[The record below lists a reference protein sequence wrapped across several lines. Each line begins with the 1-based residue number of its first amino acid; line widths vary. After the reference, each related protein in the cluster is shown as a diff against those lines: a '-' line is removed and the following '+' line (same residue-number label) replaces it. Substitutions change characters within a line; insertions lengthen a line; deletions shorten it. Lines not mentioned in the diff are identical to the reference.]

1 MASNHPA
8 PAGDGGEPAEDVAGT
23 LRLILILR
31 VVIVTALLG
40 SALYVQIFYG
50 LTSDSLYF
58 IIGLTY
64 LLTVFYAVLA
74 IPFRSNRIFA
84 LSQLLLD
91 VALVSLLVLVTG
103 GVDSAFIILYYLL
116 VVSGA
121 IVLGRISSFA
131 IATVS
136 VVLLAGVVMIS
147 NGGFIDLHVLYP
159 YARPAMNTLLYT
171 LALHSFALE
180 LLAALSGYL
189 AGMLQTTAARLRLR
203 TADLARLRVLNES
216 IVRSNPS
223 GIITTDMDGRITFAN
238 PAALD
243 LLKRPL
249 DTISGRDVRNLLLYN
264 PYAPAPIL
272 SDEGWHR
279 EMLLHCSD
287 EEKIDVGVSRTLL
300 IDSEGMLVGKLY
312 TIDDLRELKALQ
324 ARLRLQDRMA
334 AAGELSAA
342 IAHEIRNPLGSI
354 SGSAQMIRKAPD
366 LSEDQLYFMDIIIRE
381 SQRLSMIL
389 NDFLTF
395 TRAPVFSPVEIDIL
409 RIARETVDLL
419 ANSTEVTPDH
429 RIELQ
434 SGELDRLV
442 ARVDANMLRQLIYN
456 LASNGVRAMP
466 EGGKLIVTLSRDG
479 GDAVLR
485 FADEGHGIQ
494 PDRLQKLFQPFVSGS
509 KGGIGLGMGIVYRI
523 VQEHGGSI
531 TVRSKP
537 NAGTSV
543 TVALPVGGGDSS
555 AFSVQVETA
564 EP

>member
-1 MASNHPA
+1 MAQRNP
-8 PAGDGGEPAEDVAGT
+8 PLTGDGDGPAKDFAGT

-40 SALYVQIFYG
+40 SALYVQIFFG

-74 IPFRSNRIFA
+74 IPFRANRIFA
-84 LSQLLLD
+84 FVQLLLD

-103 GVDSAFIILYYLL
+103 GVDSSFIILYYLL
-116 VVSGA
+116 VVSAA

-136 VVLLAGVVMIS
+136 ALLLACVVMIA
-147 NGGFIDLHVLYP
+147 NGGFIDLQILYP
-159 YARPAMNTLLYT
+159 FARPAMNTLLYT
-171 LALHSFALE
+171 LALHAFALE

-189 AGMLQTTAARLRLR
+189 SGMLQTTAARLRVR

-223 GIITTDMDGRITFAN
+223 GIITTDMDGKITFAN
-238 PAALD
+238 PAALG
-243 LLKRPL
+243 LLEQPL
-249 DTISGRDVRNLLLYN
+249 EEISGRDVRELLHYN
-264 PYAPAPIL
+264 PAAPEPML
-272 SDEGWHR
+272 SDEGWDR
-279 EMLLHCSD
+279 EMLLAHSD
-287 EEKIDVGVSRTLL
+287 GENIDVGVSRTLL
-300 IDSEGMLVGKLY
+300 IDADGMLVGKLY
-312 TIDDLRELKALQ
+312 TIDDLREIKALQ

-354 SGSAQMIRKAPD
+354 SGSAQMIRKAPE
-366 LSEDQLYFMDIIIRE
+366 LSEDQLYYMDIIIRE
-381 SQRLSMIL
+381 SQRLSLIL
-389 NDFLTF
+389 NDFLAF
-395 TRAPVFSPVEIDIL
+395 TRAPVCSPVEIDIL

-419 ANSTEVTPDH
+419 ANSTEVTGDH
-429 RIELQ
+429 QIELQ
-434 SGELDRLV
+434 YGGLGELV

-466 EGGKLIVTLSRDG
+466 DGGKLLLTLSRE
-479 GDAVLR
+479 GDNAVLK
-485 FADEGHGIQ
+485 FSDEGHGIQ
-494 PDRLQKLFQPFVSGS
+494 PERLQKLFQPFDSGS
-509 KGGIGLGMGIVYRI
+509 RGGVGLGMAIVYRI

-531 TVRSKP
+531 VIRSKP
-537 NAGTSV
+537 EAGTSV
-543 TVALPVGGGDSS
+543 TVALPGSGGDPSG
-555 AFSVQVETA
+555 FSVRVETA